1 MARQSKQV
9 KKTGKRFRDVHLRAQ
24 WWDYENE
31 GHYFITFCTGHRI
44 HFLGEIK
51 DGNFFPSNLGQIAN
65 AIWNEIPKHFPFI
78 ELGAFVVMPD
88 HIHGILSIKKNLEKE
103 KIEEDERDNK
113 KEIKEERV
121 ELGLIPSVGSGSVP
135 SVGLGSVPS
144 VGSGL
149 IPTPQKEN
157 GELFQ
162 SISKKGSGGIT
173 GIYNPMTKENISR
186 VLRWYKGRC
195 TFEMRKLR
203 PEFRWQ
209 SKFYDRMIR
218 DHSEY
223 YRIERYILN
232 NPKYWGK
239 KKKNYPL

>member
-1 MARQSKQV
+1 M
-9 KKTGKRFRDVHLRAQ
+9 
-24 WWDYENE
+24 
-31 GHYFITFCTGHRI
+31 I
-44 HFLGEIK
+44 
-51 DGNFFPSNLGQIAN
+51 
-65 AIWNEIPKHFPFI
+65 
-78 ELGAFVVMPD
+78 MPD

-103 KIEEDERDNK
+103 KIEEDEGENERG
-113 KEIKEERV
+113 IKDD
-121 ELGLIPSVGSGSVP
+121 P
-135 SVGLGSVPS
+135 

-173 GIYNPMTKENISR
+173 GIHNPMIKENISR

-203 PEFRWQ
+203 PDFSWQ
-209 SKFYDRMIR
+209 SKFYDRIIR
-218 DHSEY
+218 DSSEY